1 MCQFGEQKARRV
13 SVSLDA
19 ANVTAI
25 FEYRARVMRSV
36 PYPRKGA
43 VRSAMG
49 VALQEI
55 VNCVEAQSDVRM
67 IRGWK
72 MFLLLLRM
80 LLFRPPGVGRCPAK
94 TLGHA

>member
-13 SVSLDA
+13 FVSLDA

-36 PYPRKGA
+36 PLPMRGA
-43 VRSAMG
+43 VRSVMG

-67 IRGWK
+67 IRGWII
-72 MFLLLLRM
+72 FLLLLRM
-80 LLFRPPGVGRCPAK
+80 LLFLPPGVGRCPGN